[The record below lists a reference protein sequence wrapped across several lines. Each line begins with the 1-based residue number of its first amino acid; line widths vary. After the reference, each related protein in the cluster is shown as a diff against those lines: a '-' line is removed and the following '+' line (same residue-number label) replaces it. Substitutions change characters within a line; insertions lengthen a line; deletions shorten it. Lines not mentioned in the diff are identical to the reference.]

1 MTTPQPRTMPA
12 ESTEGLT
19 IEAQREPLVTYRE
32 GRASRQDLRPERRGT
47 ERATRFL
54 AGVLRSAAVI
64 ASVLFLATVV
74 LAREPLVRALPD
86 LAGLYE
92 AVGLGVRLMD
102 LSIEDVHA
110 QRLIEAGE
118 PYFLVTGNIEL
129 ATAAT
134 LPKLVAV
141 LQDSTHRTIATIPL
155 TVEMRDAEAPE
166 KGAFFRGRSS
176 YIPDEAVRVV
186 VRPAGP

>member
-1 MTTPQPRTMPA
+1 MTTPQTRTHHQRSA
-12 ESTEGLT
+12 EGPTL
-19 IEAQREPLVTYRE
+19 EAQREPLVTYRE
-32 GRASRQDLRPERRGT
+32 GKAGGASRQTQQSRTRRSG
-47 ERATRFL
+47 RFV
-54 AGVLRSAAVI
+54 AGILRSAAVI
-64 ASVLFLATVV
+64 ASVLFLGTVV
-74 LAREPLVRALPD
+74 LARERLVRALPD

-92 AVGLGVRLMD
+92 SVGLGVRLID

-118 PYFLVTGNIEL
+118 PYFLVTGNVDL
-129 ATAAT
+129 GSSRTV
-134 LPKLVAV
+134 PKLVAV

-155 TVEMRDAEAPE
+155 TVEMRSKDAPE
-166 KGAFFRGRSS
+166 RGAFFRGRSS